1 MADKSNLNGIPV
13 FRIEDN
19 PDGHLM
25 FYVKKYRPENGTHY
39 LHAHECIQI
48 NYVYG
53 GKAVHIIHNKKY
65 DLVKGDIFVIPPN
78 VPHQIQPAGVSDT
91 EIVEF
96 EFDPKF
102 INEFLNDL
110 KKGESFW
117 DFAYIEPFFVEEHS
131 VRPRFNLVGKIQC
144 ETENIFNEILRE
156 YENRE
161 PGFDLIIRSL
171 LLKLLVM
178 AGREFTKSISNSKSA
193 KLFERHSD
201 AIKGAIR
208 YIEEN
213 YTLDL
218 NIDTVAKKFHLS
230 PSFFGYLFKS
240 LTSKTFKEYITGLRI
255 AKASEMLKHTDDLVI
270 NICYESGF
278 NNVNHFNRT
287 FKQIIGMTP
296 GQYRKRFMNGNSQ

>member
-1 MADKSNLNGIPV
+1 MADKKNADNIPV

-19 PDGHLM
+19 PDGYLM
-25 FYVKKYRPENGTHY
+25 FYIKKYRPDEGTLY

-48 NYVYG
+48 NYVYS
-53 GKAVHIIHNKKY
+53 GKATHLIHNKRF

-78 VPHQIQPAGVSDT
+78 VPHQIEPLEASDAK
-91 EIVEF
+91 IVEF

-102 INEFLNDL
+102 INEFFNDL
-110 KKGESFW
+110 KKSESFW
-117 DFAYIEPFFVEEHS
+117 DFAYIEPFLVEEDL
-131 VRPRFNLVGKIQC
+131 VRPRLNLVGKMQC
-144 ETENIFNEILRE
+144 ETENIFNEALKE

-161 PGFDLIIRSL
+161 PGFELIIRSL
-171 LLKLLVM
+171 LLKLLVLV
-178 AGREFTKSISNSKSA
+178 GREFTKSISKSKTA
-193 KLFERHSD
+193 HIFERHND

-208 YIEEN
+208 HIEEN
-213 YTLDL
+213 YTQDL
-218 NIDTVAKKFHLS
+218 NIDAVAKLFLLS
-230 PSFFGYLFKS
+230 PSFFGYLFKN

-255 AKASEMLKHTDDLVI
+255 AKASEMLKNTDEKVI

-296 GQYRKRFMNGNSQ
+296 GQYRKDV